1 MVSEDKKLTTWRTIF
16 IDPIVKAKDAAASG
30 KNSSNAMMMTMGKIL
45 IKTDDDEEKDKDMA
59 PLWRLQ

>member
-1 MVSEDKKLTTWRTIF
+1 
-16 IDPIVKAKDAAASG
+16 
-30 KNSSNAMMMTMGKIL
+30 MMMTMGKIL